1 MRVLLVA
8 ALLGLQLMPGLAL
21 AGRKAA
27 RTTKATK
34 HKKGPRV
41 KGPNGPASS
50 KNSWHNHRRPQ
61 GRGL

>member
-8 ALLGLQLMPGLAL
+8 ALLGLQLVPNLAL

-27 RTTKATK
+27 RTTKAPK

-41 KGPNGPASS
+41 KGPNGPMSS
-50 KNSWHNHRRPQ
+50 RNSFHGHRRPE
-61 GRGL
+61 GRGR